1 MKTPWLGYIKPF
13 RMFGGLYFV
22 GTRPASTHIIDT
34 GDGLIMLDS
43 GYPQSLYLVTEGI
56 REMGFSPM
64 DIKYIVH
71 SHGHY
76 DHLGATKALVEL
88 TGAKTFIGEQDVP
101 YANGSVN
108 LTWANEL
115 GYDYVE
121 AFEPDVALR
130 DGDTIELGNVCIKAI
145 HTPGH
150 TPGSMSY
157 FFDLEENGRVV
168 RAGTFGGVGVNTLR
182 KSFLDKY
189 NLPYS
194 AREDFINSIKK
205 IRDEKVDLNIGNHAH
220 CNDTEGK
227 YARMGKEADNPFID
241 PTEFARFADATLEMY
256 NEIIIRR
263 GE

>member
-1 MKTPWLGYIKPF
+1 MKTPWLGYMKPF

-22 GTRPASTHIIDT
+22 GTKPASTHIIDT

-64 DIKYIVH
+64 DVKYIIH

-101 YANGSVN
+101 YANGTLN

-115 GYDYVE
+115 GHDYDE

-150 TPGSMSY
+150 TPGAMSY
-157 FFDLEENGRVV
+157 FFDLEENGRVI
-168 RAGTFGGVGVNTLR
+168 RAGTLGGVGTNSLR
-182 KSFLDKY
+182 KKFLDKY

-194 AREDFINSIKK
+194 YRDDFENSMKK
-205 IRDEKVDLNIGNHAH
+205 IRNEKVDLHIGNHVT

-227 YARMGKEADNPFID
+227 FARMGKETENPFID
-241 PTEFARFADATLEMY
+241 PTEFAKFADSTLQALYDMIE
-256 NEIIIRR
+256 R